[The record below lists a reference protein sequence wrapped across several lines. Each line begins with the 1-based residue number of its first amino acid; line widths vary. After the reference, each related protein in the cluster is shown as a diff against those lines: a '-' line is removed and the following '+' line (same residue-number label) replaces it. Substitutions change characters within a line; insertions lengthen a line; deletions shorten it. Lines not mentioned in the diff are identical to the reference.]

1 MKCDKKNGVG
11 KKGEEPEFKFLRDFC
26 ASFLQDSVAKC
37 KAYYAKLYYFDATVI
52 KFYFYT

>member
-1 MKCDKKNGVG
+1 VKCDKKNGVG